1 MNTSSLGHGAYMI
14 GQNSYTYSHH
24 NKANN
29 MVMKGMTFATG
40 QEIIMTIKTDSVNFV
55 KKSDNKSVMIPLK
68 KINNQDEW
76 STLYGCVYLGGVG
89 DKV

>member
-40 QEIIMTIKTDSVNFV
+40 
-55 KKSDNKSVMIPLK
+55 
-68 KINNQDEW
+68 
-76 STLYGCVYLGGVG
+76 
-89 DKV
+89 